1 MSHPVHRSDI
11 CSTASSDQ
19 PTIYALSSGRLP
31 AGIAVIR
38 MSGPRVRFAL
48 ETLCGG
54 VPPPRAAHLL
64 TIRNRNNELVDRGLG
79 LYFPGPQS
87 FTGEDCAELHVHGGR
102 AVVRAVLKALAD
114 LPGFRAAEAG
124 AFTRRAFENGKIDLI
139 GVEGLSDLV
148 SAETEQQRR
157 LAVMQASGALSQ
169 IYAGWAKS
177 LLQAR
182 AWLEAELDFSEEE
195 DVPDAV
201 GETARQQARDVQD
214 QLRRHLDGARATE
227 IVRDG
232 YRVVIVGAPNAGKS
246 SLLNAIARRDV
257 AIVSDEAGTTRDVL
271 TVTLDLG
278 GSAVVVS
285 DTAGLRETESAVERE
300 GVRRAVAA
308 AAGADLVLELRDLSA
323 GAPRAP
329 LAEVPKEAVHILV
342 GTKSDLVQVPEGGF
356 DHCISV
362 RTGAGISG
370 LLAAIAALAADAT
383 TYGDEVAPARPR
395 HVEHLATAIDELDR
409 ALVDPPLPPELLA
422 EGLRRAQEA
431 LGRLTGQTDVED
443 MLDHIFRE
451 FCIGK

>member
-1 MSHPVHRSDI
+1 MSHPAPRSGI
-11 CSTASSDQ
+11 CSTVSSDQ

-31 AGIAVIR
+31 AGLAVIR

-48 ETLCGG
+48 ETLCGRI
-54 VPPPRAAHLL
+54 PPPRAASLL
-64 TIRNRNNELVDRGLG
+64 TIRDRNKSFLDRGLG
-79 LYFPGPQS
+79 LFFPRPQS

-102 AVVRAVLKALAD
+102 AVVRAVMKALED
-114 LPGFRAAEAG
+114 LPGFQPAEAG

-157 LAVMQASGALSQ
+157 LAVMQASGALSDL
-169 IYAGWAKS
+169 YAGWAKR

-182 AWLEAELDFSEEE
+182 AWLEAELDFAEEE

-201 GETARQQARDVQD
+201 GETARHEARGVRDE
-214 QLRRHLDGARATE
+214 LRRHLDGARAIE
-227 IVRDG
+227 IVREG
-232 YRVVIVGAPNAGKS
+232 YHVVIIGAPNAGKS

-271 TVTLDLG
+271 TVTLDLD
-278 GSAVVVS
+278 GSAVVIS

-300 GVRRAVAA
+300 GVRRARAA

-323 GAPRAP
+323 SAATAP
-329 LAEVPKEAVHILV
+329 LAEVPKEVRHIIV
-342 GTKSDLVQVPEGGF
+342 GTKSDLVRVPDGRFE
-356 DHCISV
+356 HCISV
-362 RTGAGISG
+362 RTGAGISA
-370 LLAAIAALAADAT
+370 LLAAVAALAADAT
-383 TYGDEVAPARPR
+383 AYDDDVAPARPR
-395 HVEHLATAIDELDR
+395 HVEHLAVALEELDR
-409 ALVDPPLPPELLA
+409 ALVDPSLPPELLA

-443 MLDHIFRE
+443 LLDHIFQE